1 MAFLDEMSYKIAV
14 VPSGVDKTVWL
25 SQNENG
31 RELYF
36 EITDTEIPADS
47 TVTISGT
54 KPDGVVY
61 SAVGTLDGNT
71 ARFEEDTQLT
81 AVAGE
86 WIAKIRFK

>member
-36 EITDTEIPADS
+36 EITDTEIPAAIIGDPAAS
-47 TVTISGT
+47 SADGAAIDITGLLTLYNGAAQFTLIDL
-54 KPDGVVY
+54 DGV
-61 SAVGTLDGNT
+61 ALAAN
-71 ARFEEDTQLT
+71 
-81 AVAGE
+81 
-86 WIAKIRFK
+86 